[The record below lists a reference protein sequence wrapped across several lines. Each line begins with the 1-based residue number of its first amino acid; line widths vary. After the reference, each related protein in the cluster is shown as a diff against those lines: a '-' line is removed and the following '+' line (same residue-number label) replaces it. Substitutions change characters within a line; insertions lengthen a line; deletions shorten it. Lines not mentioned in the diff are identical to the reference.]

1 MNSAPFADESTDL
14 RKRNSAK
21 AIIFENDK
29 VLLTRNEDLEGTFY
43 LLPGGG
49 QNFGETLTQALVRE
63 VMEETGYLVEPGKLL
78 LVRDYVGANHEFA
91 KDDGNAHQTEHM
103 FRAFCRKHDS
113 VGKLSPDAWQTGID
127 WIPLSEIGT
136 VRIYPSVLTGIL
148 PQLFTGSYEGPV
160 YLDDVN

>member
-1 MNSAPFADESTDL
+1 VTSAPFTVESTGL

-29 VLLTRNEDLEGTFY
+29 VLLTRNEDPEGTFY

-63 VMEETGYLVEPGKLL
+63 VMEETGYIVEPGKLL

-91 KDDGNAHQTEHM
+91 GNDGDAHQTEHM

-113 VGKLSPDAWQTGID
+113 GGKLNPDAWQTGMD
-127 WIPLSEIGT
+127 WIPLSEIGA
-136 VRIYPSVLTGIL
+136 VRIYPSVLAGIL
-148 PQLFTGSYEGPV
+148 PQLFMGKYEGPV
-160 YLDDVN
+160 YLGDVN

>member
-1 MNSAPFADESTDL
+1 MNPEPFASEPADL

-29 VLLTRNEDLEGTFY
+29 VLLTRNEDQEGTFY

-63 VMEETGYLVEPGKLL
+63 VMEETGYVVEPGKLL

-91 KDDGNAHQTEHM
+91 GNDGDAHQTEHM

-113 VGKLSPDAWQTGID
+113 GGKLSPDAWQPGMD
-127 WIPLSEIGT
+127 WIPLSEIGA
-136 VRIYPSVLTGIL
+136 VRIYPSVLAGIL
-148 PQLFTGSYEGPV
+148 PQLFNGDYEGPV
-160 YLDDVN
+160 YLGDVN